1 MAKVIL
7 EENTN
12 KICQK
17 CHVNFKRQFKV
28 VFLKMK
34 MLFSSQAITYGIC
47 LNELGERLVHKYEG
61 REHSGRKFNE
71 IALDYQSKISIL
83 KFNICEQKGF
93 IEIQNSSEWTRKFS
107 YRQFSS
113 AYLFFYWQTQF
124 FSVYVFVRARQIVE
138 LQKIG
143 HTNSEK

>member
-17 CHVNFKRQFKV
+17 CHVNFKRHFKV

-83 KFNICEQKGF
+83 KFNICKQKDLLKSRIVVNGLVSFPIVSFLPHIFSF
-93 IEIQNSSEWTRKFS
+93 IGKPSFF
-107 YRQFSS
+107 QFTYS
-113 AYLFFYWQTQF
+113 L
-124 FSVYVFVRARQIVE
+124 E
-138 LQKIG
+138 PDK
-143 HTNSEK
+143 